1 MFYVYLLE
9 SLVDRGRRYVGITT
23 DLKQRLRDHNAGKS
37 THTAKYKPWRLIT
50 CVAFS
55 DRSKAASFEQ
65 YIKSG
70 SGHAFARRHL
80 W

>member
-1 MFYVYLLE
+1 MIYVYLLR
-9 SLVDRGRRYVGITT
+9 SQTSPDQRYIGLTT
-23 DLKQRLRDHNAGKS
+23 DLKKRLADHNGGKS
-37 THTAKYKPWRLIT
+37 RHTSKFMPWRLIT
-50 CVAFS
+50 YVAFS
-55 DRSKAASFEQ
+55 DYAKATAFEL